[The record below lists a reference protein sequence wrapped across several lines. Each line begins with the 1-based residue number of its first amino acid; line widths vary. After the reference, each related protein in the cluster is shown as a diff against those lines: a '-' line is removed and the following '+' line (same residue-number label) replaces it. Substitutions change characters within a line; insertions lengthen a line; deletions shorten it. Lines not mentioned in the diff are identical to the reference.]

1 MFIEWFEWM
10 WRVTLSLA
18 NTESRPMGTALTYH
32 FMYMTIMWRG
42 VVGRKIGVKDCG
54 VQGCCVDVRL
64 GVGSCQIMVLVAANK
79 DTTRVGAAARQ
90 F

>member
-54 VQGCCVDVRL
+54 V
-64 GVGSCQIMVLVAANK
+64 
-79 DTTRVGAAARQ
+79 
-90 F
+90 